1 MVPEKNLRRE
11 LRDHTHRS
19 VTEVVSALA
28 VGSIVA
34 LKAPIGFD
42 TLIVRDGLVGGHL
55 LGQADP
61 ASRSPIGPCRFGPFI
76 GESHVA
82 AKLAAR
88 AVLECLKSE
97 FETAY
102 ATYPKLRHVL
112 IVTPNQ
118 EAFSEADMESAMLY
132 GERRIQPLSRQP
144 TETQIFID
152 DEGYSAGRKAY
163 EAFRKLAMSTVRIR
177 RAKAVR
183 A

>member
-1 MVPEKNLRRE
+1 MSLP
-11 LRDHTHRS
+11 S
-19 VTEVVSALA
+19 
-28 VGSIVA
+28 
-34 LKAPIGFD
+34 
-42 TLIVRDGLVGGHL
+42 
-55 LGQADP
+55 
-61 ASRSPIGPCRFGPFI
+61 
-76 GESHVA
+76 
-82 AKLAAR
+82 AAR
-88 AVLECLKSE
+88 AALECLKSE

-163 EAFRKLAMSTVRIR
+163 EAFRKLAMSTVKTLAAQKLFEPKESPPDHSGGWCVEEKENHYAREWTRFVHEYAKRILR
-177 RAKAVR
+177 VA
-183 A
+183 